1 MERTPK
7 STRLAYQPALDGLR
21 AVAVTMVLLFHG
33 GVSWM
38 RGGYFGVS
46 MFFTLSGFLITSL
59 LVREF
64 SATQRIEPGAF
75 YVRRAKRL
83 LPASTICIVVVS
95 MMAAHDVWRG
105 ADHIRRDAVG
115 ALFQVA
121 NWVQLGGGGSYTDL
135 QSKSAGLVSPL
146 DHYWSLAIEEQFYW
160 IWPLAFWGLA
170 AFARRRGVSLTRIMV
185 ALTAVFAAAAPVV
198 AWRWGR
204 DAAYWATP
212 ARAAEILIG
221 ALLAVALRDGK
232 VTPRRWMAPAS
243 LLAVALIA
251 VLLPAAGGPAYHGAF
266 PLLAIA
272 SCGLVLGV
280 QMPGPVTR
288 ALSFKPLIA
297 LGAISYGVYLYHFP
311 IFVFLSVARV
321 GRSGWVL
328 LAARLAVTLVFAI
341 ASYWLVER
349 PIRRAVWTGSRTMM
363 HAAVAI
369 GLVAIAILFV
379 PTRNATYW
387 TAGASAIA
395 AAEIPATGSVVPL
408 AAVGPQASGASRLPS
423 SPGLPSASNASSS
436 SASSS
441 SSSSSASGTSGV
453 SPVGTSLSTTSMSAA
468 TSQPVVTSTLATGSE
483 PASTQAPSTPQ
494 PGGSTPSSVG
504 SAPTTT
510 VDAVSSPLT
519 IPVMPLLNR
528 PVRIIVVGD
537 STAASTGAGLVEW
550 AALDPTIA
558 KVTLLVAPGCGF
570 IRSGV
575 VPTDGTVPY
584 TAQCNDILDHQL
596 PDALKTLQ
604 PDIVM
609 LMTTI
614 RDVEPRVFDSAEGAL
629 TPRDPRFVNRVRGD
643 YVAMTN
649 LILATSSAH
658 VVWIKPPAIDP
669 YWMNL
674 DVPQRDVIAHSTMA
688 VLMGAAT
695 IGHRDRAIVLDL
707 GAWLETAGLAEDHA
721 TRPDGIHFDQAS
733 SLDVATRW
741 LGPELVIEA
750 TRTSTG

>member
-64 SATQRIEPGAF
+64 SATRRIEPGAF

-83 LPASTICIVVVS
+83 LPASTVCIVVVS
-95 MMAAHDVWRG
+95 IMAAHDVWRG
-105 ADHIRRDAVG
+105 ADHVRRDAVG

-160 IWPLAFWGLA
+160 IWPLTFWGLA
-170 AFARRRGVSLTRIMV
+170 VFARRRGVSLTRIMV
-185 ALTAVFAAAAPVV
+185 ALTAIFAAAAPLV

-221 ALLAVALRDGK
+221 ALLAVALCDGK
-232 VTPRRWMAPAS
+232 VSPRRWMAPAS
-243 LLAVALIA
+243 LVAVVVIA

-266 PLLAIA
+266 PVLAIA

-288 ALSFKPLIA
+288 VLSCKPLVA

-311 IFVFLSVARV
+311 IFVFLSVNRF
-321 GRSGWVL
+321 GHSGWSL

-341 ASYWLVER
+341 SSYWLIER

-363 HAAVAI
+363 HAAVAV
-369 GLVAIAILFV
+369 GLVAGAILFV
-379 PTRNATYW
+379 PTRSATYW

-408 AAVGPQASGASRLPS
+408 SPVGPQPTAASRL
-423 SPGLPSASNASSS
+423 S

-441 SSSSSASGTSGV
+441 SSSSSPP
-453 SPVGTSLSTTSMSAA
+453 PVGTSLSTTTSSATGSSA
-468 TSQPVVTSTLATGSE
+468 TSSSATTSQPVVRSTAATGSE
-483 PASTQAPSTPQ
+483 PASTQTRSTPE
-494 PGGSTPSSVG
+494 PAGSTPSSVAG
-504 SAPTTT
+504 DPTTS
-510 VDAVSSPLT
+510 VDVVNTPLT

-537 STAASTGAGLVEW
+537 STAASTGAGLVQW

-558 KVTLLVAPGCGF
+558 KVTLLVSPGCGF
-570 IRSGV
+570 IRRGV
-575 VPTDGTVPY
+575 VPTDGKIPY

-596 PDALKTLQ
+596 PDDLRTLQ

-643 YVAMTN
+643 YLAITN
-649 LILATSSAH
+649 MILTTSSAH

-674 DVPQRDVIAHSTMA
+674 DVAQRDVIAHSTMA

-695 IGHRDRAIVLDL
+695 FGHRDRVIVLDL
-707 GAWLETAGLAEDHA
+707 GGWLETAGLAENHT
-721 TRPDGIHFDQAS
+721 TRPDGIHFDQTS